1 MKKMNSIRQGI
12 LTSYVWGAPIGLVTV
27 LIVSLLPA
35 ALTGE
40 GLGTMLIFG
49 IYGKSILGLIIS
61 FLIAL
66 GIAGKNAVIDIE
78 RQKSLLKTSFKYALT
93 VNTIIWTVFILITI
107 LDNQKKILW
116 MYLIP
121 PILAYIFSTIMSTF
135 TLGLLISYSIRKRI
149 NKNTDQLF

>member
-1 MKKMNSIRQGI
+1 MNSIQQGI
-12 LTSYVWGAPIGLVTV
+12 LISYVWGTPIGLVTV
-27 LIVSLLPA
+27 LIVSILPA

-121 PILAYIFSTIMSTF
+121 PIMAYIFSTIMTTF

-149 NKNTDQLF
+149 NKNTDQLFQ